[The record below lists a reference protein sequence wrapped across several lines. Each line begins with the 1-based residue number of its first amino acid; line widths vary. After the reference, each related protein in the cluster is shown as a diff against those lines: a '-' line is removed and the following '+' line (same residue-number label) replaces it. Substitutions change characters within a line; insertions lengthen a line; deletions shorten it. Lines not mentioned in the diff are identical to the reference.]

1 MKPEYFSITPG
12 RAGATYKKNI
22 SRIERNSAAERLMNR
37 DAGLFARKAD
47 VKDKIANRLG
57 WVDIAAGM
65 RRRINTIENYGND
78 IIRAGFKHVLL
89 MGMGGSSLCPDLFGK
104 VFGVN
109 ERLATFDVVDST
121 DPRALK
127 AIQKSIN
134 LDRTLFI
141 VSSKSG
147 TTIETRSQMMHFVG
161 LLEHSGFT
169 RPGRQFIAIT
179 DKDSTLHHIARSEGF
194 RKIYLNAPDIGGR
207 YSALSYFGMV
217 PGFYAGVNLTALT
230 DDAAAMER
238 LIRNREGETNPA
250 AALAA
255 LMAAGADNGMD
266 KLTFVASKQTAPL
279 VPWIEQLVAE
289 STGKEGKGVV
299 PVEGEL
305 PGPIAEYHNDRMFVL
320 LRMTSEKPVL
330 SDAQREELKK
340 KGFPIVEIR
349 LGSREQL
356 GGQFMLWM
364 AATAL
369 TGYLMGINPF
379 DEPNVT
385 ESKENTNRILEGY
398 RESGQF
404 ADMTPMATYKKLSLI
419 THGGRKKYTQA
430 EVRNL
435 KKVVQK
441 FLAGTKKPQ
450 YVSFLCYLKE
460 DRAIEKILTEMR
472 TDIRRKYR
480 VATLRGYGPR
490 YLHSIGQLYKGGP
503 PEGRFVVFMRS
514 NYDQLEV
521 PGRFYDF
528 GQLISAQAIGDVRAL
543 LSRDL
548 PLLVIAVD
556 GSAAKG
562 LKEFAD
568 VVHAICK

>member
-1 MKPEYFSITPG
+1 MKPDYFSITPG
-12 RAGATYKKNI
+12 RVGASYHKNL
-22 SRIERNSAAERLMNR
+22 RRLERNSAAERLMNR
-37 DAGLFARKAD
+37 DAGLFTRKGD
-47 VKDKIANRLG
+47 LKEKIANRLG
-57 WVDIAAGM
+57 WVDIAAGI
-65 RRRINTIENYGND
+65 RRRINAIENFGND
-78 IIRAGFKHVLL
+78 VIRAGFKHVLL
-89 MGMGGSSLCPDLFGK
+89 MGMGGSSLCPDLFGN

-109 ERLATFDVVDST
+109 ERLATFDVLDST

-127 AIQKSIN
+127 AIQKNIN

-147 TTIETRSQMMHFVG
+147 TTVETRSQMTHFVG
-161 LLEHSGFT
+161 LLERSGFT

-179 DKDSTLHHIARSEGF
+179 DKDSALHKIARSEGF
-194 RKIYLNAPDIGGR
+194 RKIYLSASDIGGR

-217 PGFYAGVNLTALT
+217 PGFFAGVDLTAMT

-238 LIRNREGETNPA
+238 LIRHREGETNPA
-250 AALAA
+250 AALAS
-255 LMAAGADNGMD
+255 LMAAGEENGID
-266 KLTFVASKQTAPL
+266 KLTFLVSKQTAPL

-299 PVEGEL
+299 PIEGEL
-305 PGPIAEYHNDRMFVL
+305 PGKLEEYHNDRMFVV
-320 LRMTSEKPVL
+320 LRMASEKPVL
-330 SDAQREELKK
+330 SNAQHKELKK
-340 KGFPIVEIR
+340 KGFPIAEIQ
-349 LGSREQL
+349 LGSRDQL

-385 ESKENTNRILEGY
+385 ESKENSNRILDGY

-404 ADMTPMATYKKLSLI
+404 ADLTPIASYKKLSLI
-419 THGGRKKYTQA
+419 TYGGRKKYTQA
-430 EVRNL
+430 EIRNL

-450 YVSFLCYLKE
+450 YVSLLCYLKE
-460 DRAIEKILTEMR
+460 DRAIEKILTEVR
-472 TDIRRKYR
+472 TGIRRKFR

-503 PEGRFVVFMRS
+503 EQGRFVVFMRN
-514 NYDQLEV
+514 NYEQLEV

-543 LSRDL
+543 LSRNL
-548 PLLVIAVD
+548 PLLVIAID
-556 GSAAKG
+556 GNAAKG